1 MLKLARITHVI
12 INLPFLNLIDCFSEL
27 CLVIHK
33 SNFSNYKIV
42 NNTSSIEIEQLNH
55 KLHTE

>member
-1 MLKLARITHVI
+1 MLKLAKNTQVI
-12 INLPFLNLIDCFSEL
+12 INLPFLNLIDCFSDL

-33 SNFSNYKIV
+33 SNFNNYKIV
-42 NNTSSIEIEQLNH
+42 KNMSSIEAEQLNH